1 MPGESNHEK
10 TDMKILVTGSA
21 GFIGYHLVGALLEDG
36 HEVVGL
42 DSINDYYDVRL
53 KHARL
58 GCHGIQAGEAEA
70 GSVVSSATHPSYRFL
85 KADLADHDR
94 IVAFMRQERFDY
106 VVNLA
111 AQAGVRYSLEQ
122 PRAYTHSNIDGFLSI
137 LEGCRHSGVKHLVYA
152 STSSV
157 YGLHKN
163 MPFEESG
170 PVDHPM
176 ALYAATKKANELMA
190 HAYSHL
196 FGIPTSGLRFFTV
209 YGPWGRPDMAP
220 ILFTDAILKGEP
232 IKIFNHGRMLRDFTY
247 VGDIVESIRRLV
259 VKPVGPD
266 PDWNPANPSCSSS
279 SAPYRIFNI
288 GNAAPVPLM
297 DYIQAIEDALG
308 MEAKKVFMD
317 MQPGDVPA
325 THADTSALEAYV
337 NFRPSTSIREGVGRF
352 IDWYRDFYIPVVR

>member
-1 MPGESNHEK
+1 
-10 TDMKILVTGSA
+10 MKILVTGTA
-21 GFIGYHLVGALLEDG
+21 GFIGYHLAEALLAEG
-36 HEVVGL
+36 HEIVGL
-42 DSINDYYDVRL
+42 DSINDYYDAGL
-53 KHARL
+53 KLARL
-58 GCHGIQAGEAEA
+58 RNHGIDAADMA
-70 GSVVSSATHPSYRFL
+70 FHDMRKSITHGTYRFV
-85 KADLADHDR
+85 KADLADHDF
-94 IVAFMRQERFDY
+94 IVGFMREERFDY

-111 AQAGVRYSLEQ
+111 AQAGVRYSLEK
-122 PRAYTHSNIDGFLSI
+122 PREYTHSNVDGFLSI

-163 MPFEESG
+163 MPFNESG

-220 ILFTDAILKGEP
+220 FLFTDAILKGEP

-266 PDWNPANPSCSSS
+266 PDWDPANPSSSSS

-288 GNAAPVPLM
+288 GNSAPVELM
-297 DYIQAIEDALG
+297 EYIHAIEDSLG
-308 MEAKKVFMD
+308 IEAKKVFMD

-337 NFRPSTSIREGVGRF
+337 NFRPATSIREGVGRF
-352 IDWYRDFYIPVVR
+352 IDWYRAYHQL

>member
-1 MPGESNHEK
+1 MPH
-10 TDMKILVTGSA
+10 KILITGTA
-21 GFIGYHLVGALLEDG
+21 GFIGFHLASALLEEG
-36 HEVVGL
+36 HEIVGL

-53 KHARL
+53 KMARL
-58 GCHGIQAGEAEA
+58 QRHGIHSEDITSREICQSRTIDG
-70 GSVVSSATHPSYRFL
+70 YRFIQ
-85 KADLADHDR
+85 ADLADHDF
-94 IVAFMRQERFDY
+94 IVSFLKEQRFDF

-111 AQAGVRYSLEQ
+111 AQAGVRHSLEK

-157 YGLHKN
+157 YGLNKN
-163 MPFEESG
+163 MPFNESG

-209 YGPWGRPDMAP
+209 YGPWGRPDMALF
-220 ILFTDAILKGEP
+220 LFTDAILKGEP

-266 PDWNPANPSCSSS
+266 TDWNPANPSSASS

-288 GNAAPVPLM
+288 GNASPVPLM
-297 DYIQAIEDALG
+297 DYIRAIEDSLG

-337 NFRPSTSIREGVGRF
+337 NFRPSTSIRDGVSRF
-352 IDWYRDFYIPVVR
+352 IDWYRDFYIPFVR

>member
-1 MPGESNHEK
+1 MPH
-10 TDMKILVTGSA
+10 KILITGTA
-21 GFIGYHLVGALLEDG
+21 GFIGFHLASALLEEG
-36 HEVVGL
+36 HEIIGL

-53 KHARL
+53 KMARL
-58 GCHGIQAGEAEA
+58 HRHGIDSKDIANREMRQSRTLPG
-70 GSVVSSATHPSYRFL
+70 YRFIQ
-85 KADLADHDR
+85 ANLADHDF
-94 IVAFMRQERFDY
+94 IVSFLKEHRFDF

-111 AQAGVRYSLEQ
+111 AQAGVRHSLEK
-122 PRAYTHSNIDGFLSI
+122 PRDYTQSNIDGFLSI

-163 MPFEESG
+163 MPFNESG

-209 YGPWGRPDMAP
+209 YGPWGRPDMALF
-220 ILFTDAILKGEP
+220 LFTDAILKGEP

-266 PDWNPANPSCSSS
+266 PDWDPANPSCSSS

-288 GNAAPVPLM
+288 GNASPVPLM
-297 DYIQAIEDALG
+297 DYISAIEESLG

-337 NFRPSTSIREGVGRF
+337 NFRPATSIREGVGRF
-352 IDWYRDFYIPVVR
+352 IDWYRDIYIPVIRQ

>member
-1 MPGESNHEK
+1 
-10 TDMKILVTGSA
+10 MKILVTGTA
-21 GFIGYHLVGALLEDG
+21 GFIGYHLAEALLAEG
-36 HEVVGL
+36 HEIVGL
-42 DSINDYYDVRL
+42 DSINDYYDAGL
-53 KHARL
+53 KLARL
-58 GCHGIQAGEAEA
+58 RNHGIDAADMA
-70 GSVVSSATHPSYRFL
+70 FHDMRKSITHGAYRFV
-85 KADLADHDR
+85 KADLADHDF
-94 IVAFMRQERFDY
+94 IVGFMREERFDY

-111 AQAGVRYSLEQ
+111 AQAGVRYSLEK
-122 PRAYTHSNIDGFLSI
+122 PREYTHSNVDGFLSI

-163 MPFEESG
+163 MPFNESG

-209 YGPWGRPDMAP
+209 YGPWGRPDMALF
-220 ILFTDAILKGEP
+220 LFTDAILKGEP

-266 PDWNPANPSCSSS
+266 PDWDPANPSSSSS

-288 GNAAPVPLM
+288 GNSAPVELM
-297 DYIQAIEDALG
+297 EYIHAIEDSLG
-308 MEAKKVFMD
+308 IEAKKVFMD

-337 NFRPSTSIREGVGRF
+337 NFRPATSIREGVGRF
-352 IDWYRDFYIPVVR
+352 IDWYRAYHQL

>member
-1 MPGESNHEK
+1 
-10 TDMKILVTGSA
+10 MKILVTGTA
-21 GFIGYHLVGALLEDG
+21 GFIGYHLTEALLMDG
-36 HEVVGL
+36 HDVVGV
-42 DSINDYYDVRL
+42 DAVNDYYEVGL

-58 GCHGIQAGEAEA
+58 RQHGIQIEDAAPGILL
-70 GSVVSSATHPSYRFL
+70 GSSTHPGYRFM
-85 KADLADHDR
+85 KADLADHDH
-94 IVAFMRQERFDY
+94 IVEFMIRERFDY

-111 AQAGVRYSLEQ
+111 AQAGVRYSLEK
-122 PRAYTHSNIDGFLSI
+122 PREYTHSNVDGFLSI
-137 LEGCRHSGVKHLVYA
+137 LEGCRHSEVKHLVYA

-157 YGLHKN
+157 YGLNKN
-163 MPFEESG
+163 MPFREDR

-209 YGPWGRPDMAP
+209 YGPWGRPDMALF
-220 ILFTDAILKGEP
+220 LFTEAILRGEP
-232 IKIFNHGRMLRDFTY
+232 IKVFNHGRMLRDFTY

-266 PDWNPANPSCSSS
+266 PAWDPSNPASGSS
-279 SAPYRIFNI
+279 SAPFRIFNI
-288 GNAAPVPLM
+288 GNSSPVPLM
-297 DYIQAIEDALG
+297 DYIRAIEDSLG

-317 MQPGDVPA
+317 MQPGDVPE

-337 NFRPSTSIREGVGRF
+337 NFRPATGIRDGVGRF
-352 IDWYRDFYIPVVR
+352 VDWYRTYYGKK